1 MDVLAACPADPSTP
15 SRYTEDRQPRALAPA
30 FCTKPT
36 AAGQSPA
43 LRAKST
49 CARVEHA
56 PRYTRPYRDCP
67 EAHHAMR
74 LSTIKLSGFKS
85 FVDPTTLHLPT
96 NMTGV
101 VGPNGCGKSNIID
114 AVRWVMGESSAS
126 RLRGD
131 SLTDVIFSGSS
142 ARKPVSQA
150 TVELIFDN
158 TDHTITGEYA
168 SFNEISV
175 KRTVSRDG
183 SSNYYLN
190 GTKCRR
196 RDITDLFLG
205 TGLGP
210 RSYSIIEQGMI
221 SQIIEARPE
230 DLRVYLEEAAG
241 ISKYKERRKETET
254 RIRHTRENLDR
265 LGDLREEIGKQLEHL
280 KRQARQA
287 EQYQGLQEE
296 RKIKD
301 AEWKAL
307 EFRGLD
313 QRLGGLREALSQEE
327 TRLQQFIAEQRD
339 AEARIETS
347 RVRREEAA
355 DALST
360 AQAEVYQV
368 GSTLARLE
376 QQIQHQ
382 REMSQRLNKARDETQ
397 QALAEL
403 GQHISGDESKLIVLR
418 DAVELAEPQLEQL
431 QEENEIKQ
439 EALRDAEAR
448 LADWQ
453 ARWEAHTRSTSEAS
467 RAGEVERTRVDYLD
481 RQVLEADRRR
491 EALAVERGGLDL
503 ESLADAFEEL
513 QLQHETQKAALD
525 GLTEQVEARKEAVA
539 GLQDRQRTGQTEL
552 ADIRKQAQAARG
564 RLSSLETLPQAAL
577 GQEQGAAVAWLKQH
591 RLDSGARVGERLS
604 VESGWENAVESALGQ
619 LIEGV
624 LVDAPESLVGALA
637 ELGEGRIALV
647 SAEQGTLD
655 VAPTSLAAKVQG
667 PTAIRRLLARL
678 HAAEDLEQARALQ
691 ATLGEGDS
699 VITRG
704 GERLGEGW
712 VRVSRSG
719 AAKQGALLRERE
731 IVTLRE
737 QIDTL
742 QEREAE
748 LEERLAAFRDQL
760 LAGEQHREEAQRQL
774 YQAHRSVSEL
784 GGQLQ
789 SQQGKV
795 DAARTRIDRI
805 EGELSQLLETL
816 DAGREQVREARGRLD
831 EAVNS
836 MGDLESVRHA
846 LESER
851 RQFTDARD
859 QARDAARNVRDA
871 AHSLALTLE
880 SQRTQVA
887 SLSQA
892 LERMSTQRGQLDSRL
907 GELHAQLD
915 DGDTPVQSLEAEH
928 QNALGERVRADRVLG
943 EARTML
949 EGIDAEL
956 RNFEQTRHQRDEQAL
971 AQRERISQRKLDQQA
986 LVLSADQLTASVEKA
1001 GFVLQDVIN
1010 ALPDDARI
1018 GDWEQAVHQI
1028 DGRMRRL
1035 EPVNLAAIQ
1044 EYGEASQRSEY
1055 LDAQNTDLTTALET
1069 LEDAIR
1075 KIDRETRGRFKDTFD
1090 RVNAGVQQLYPRLF
1104 GGGHAY
1110 LELTGEDLLDTG
1122 VTIMARP
1129 PGKRVSSISLL
1140 SGGEKA
1146 MTAVA
1151 LVFAIFQLNPAPFCL
1166 LDEVDAPLDE
1176 ANVGRLANMVKEMS
1190 EKVQFLFVSHNKATM
1205 EAAHQLSG
1213 VTMREPGVSR
1223 LVSVD
1228 LEEAARLAGAA

>member
-1 MDVLAACPADPSTP
+1 
-15 SRYTEDRQPRALAPA
+15 
-30 FCTKPT
+30 
-36 AAGQSPA
+36 
-43 LRAKST
+43 
-49 CARVEHA
+49 
-56 PRYTRPYRDCP
+56 
-67 EAHHAMR
+67 MR

-85 FVDPTTLHLPT
+85 FVDPTVLHLPT

-131 SLTDVIFSGSS
+131 SLTDVIFSGSA

-150 TVELIFDN
+150 SVELIFDN
-158 TDHTITGEYA
+158 SDHTISGEFA
-168 SFNEISV
+168 AFNEISV
-175 KRTVSRDG
+175 RRLVSRDG
-183 SSNYYLN
+183 QSNYYLN

-265 LGDLREEIGKQLEHL
+265 LNDLREEIGKQLEHL
-280 KRQARQA
+280 KRQAKQA
-287 EQYQGLQEE
+287 EQYKALQEE
-296 RKIKD
+296 RRVKD

-307 EFRGLD
+307 EYRGLD
-313 QRLGGLREALSQEE
+313 GRLQGLREKLAEEE
-327 TRLQQFIAEQRD
+327 TRLQQLIAEQRE
-339 AEARIETS
+339 AERLLETD

-355 DALST
+355 DALNK
-360 AQAEVYQV
+360 AQGEVYQV
-368 GSTLARLE
+368 GSTLARIE

-382 REMSQRLNKARDETQ
+382 HELADRLKRARDEAHN
-397 QALAEL
+397 ALQEL
-403 GQHISGDESKLIVLR
+403 GQHISGDQTRLNVLR
-418 DAVELAEPQLEQL
+418 ESVADAEPQLEQL
-431 QEENEIKQ
+431 REDDVFRQD
-439 EALRDAEAR
+439 ALREAEAA

-453 ARWEAHTRSTSEAS
+453 QRWETHSRESAEAS
-467 RAGEVERTRVDYLD
+467 RAGDVERTRVDYLD
-481 RQVLEADRRR
+481 RQSLEAERRR
-491 EALAVERGGLDL
+491 EALANERTGLDL
-503 ESLADAFEEL
+503 DALASAFEQL
-513 QLQHETQKAALD
+513 QLQHDTQKESLET
-525 GLTEQVEARKEAVA
+525 LTEQVEARKQAAADVQE
-539 GLQDRQRTGQTEL
+539 QQRATQTEL
-552 ADIRKQAQAARG
+552 SDVRKRAQEARG
-564 RLSSLETLPQAAL
+564 RLSSLETLQHAAL
-577 GQEQGAAVAWLKQH
+577 GQEQGAAMSWLKA
-591 RLDSGARVGERLS
+591 RGLDNASRVGEKLT
-604 VESGWENAVESALGQ
+604 VEPGWENAVEGALGQ

-624 LVDAPESLVGALA
+624 LVDAPEALVDALG

-647 SAEQGTLD
+647 SDDRGD
-655 VAPTSLAAKVQG
+655 VAFAPTSLAAKVQG
-667 PTAIRRLLARL
+667 PAAIRRLLARL
-678 HAAEDLEQARALQ
+678 HTAEDLNEARRLQ
-691 ATLGEGDS
+691 SQLGEGDS
-699 VITRG
+699 VITRN
-704 GERLGEGW
+704 GERLGAGW
-712 VRVSRSG
+712 VRVLRSG

-731 IVTLRE
+731 IQALRGE
-737 QIDTL
+737 IETL
-742 QEREAE
+742 QAREAE
-748 LEERLAAFRDQL
+748 LEERLASLRDQL
-760 LAGEQHREEAQRQL
+760 LAAEQQREDAQRTL
-774 YQAHRSVSEL
+774 YMAHRGVSEL
-784 GGQLQ
+784 AGQLQ

-795 DAARTRIDRI
+795 EATRTRLERID
-805 EGELSQLLETL
+805 GEIAQLVETL
-816 DAGREQVREARGRLD
+816 DASREQAREARAKLEDAIAR
-831 EAVNS
+831 
-836 MGDLESVRHA
+836 MGELESARQA
-846 LESER
+846 LENER
-851 RQFTDARD
+851 RQLVDARD
-859 QARDAARNVRDA
+859 QAREAARASRDS
-871 AHSLALTLE
+871 AHALALTLE
-880 SQRTQVA
+880 SQRTQIA

-892 LERMSTQRGQLDSRL
+892 LERMGGQRGQLDSRL
-907 GELHAQLD
+907 EELTLQLSE
-915 DGDTPVQSLEAEH
+915 GDSPVQELEAQRQAALEH
-928 QNALGERVRADRVLG
+928 RVTADRQLA
-943 EARTML
+943 EARSLL
-949 EGIDAEL
+949 EGIDNEL
-956 RNFEQTRHQRDEQAL
+956 RQYEQTRQQRDEQAV

-986 LVLSADQLTASVEKA
+986 LALKAEQLSEAVVAG
-1001 GFVLQDVIN
+1001 GFVLEDVIN
-1010 ALPDDARI
+1010 TLPEVADIRE
-1018 GDWEQAVHQI
+1018 WEQSVTQI

-1035 EPVNLAAIQ
+1035 EPVNLAAIH

-1055 LDAQNTDLTTALET
+1055 LDAQHVDLTTALET
-1069 LEDAIR
+1069 LEEAIR

-1122 VTIMARP
+1122 VAIMARP
-1129 PGKRVSSISLL
+1129 PGKRVSNISLL

-1176 ANVGRLANMVKEMS
+1176 ANVGRFTAMVKEMS

>member
-1 MDVLAACPADPSTP
+1 
-15 SRYTEDRQPRALAPA
+15 
-30 FCTKPT
+30 
-36 AAGQSPA
+36 
-43 LRAKST
+43 
-49 CARVEHA
+49 
-56 PRYTRPYRDCP
+56 
-67 EAHHAMR
+67 MR

-131 SLTDVIFSGSS
+131 SLTDVIFSGS
-142 ARKPVSQA
+142 AGRKPVSQA

-158 TDHTITGEYA
+158 TDHTISGEYA

-175 KRTVSRDG
+175 KRLVSRDG

-265 LGDLREEIGKQLEHL
+265 LNDLREEIGKQLEHL
-280 KRQARQA
+280 RRQAKQA

-296 RKIKD
+296 RRVKD

-307 EFRGLD
+307 EFRNLD
-313 QRLGGLREALSQEE
+313 GRLSGLREALSREE
-327 TRLQQFIAEQRD
+327 TKLQQLIAEQRE
-339 AEARIETS
+339 AESRIETG
-347 RVRREEAA
+347 RLRREEAA
-355 DALST
+355 EGLSR
-360 AQAEVYQV
+360 AQADVYQV

-382 REMSQRLNKARDETQ
+382 REMAQRLHKARDETR

-403 GQHISGDESKLIVLR
+403 GQHIGNDEARLLVLR
-418 DAVELAEPQLEQL
+418 EAVADAEPQLEQL
-431 QEENEIKQ
+431 QEENEFRQ
-439 EALRDAEAR
+439 EGLREAETALH
-448 LADWQ
+448 DWQ
-453 ARWEAHTRSTSEAS
+453 QRWEAHNRNASEATRS
-467 RAGEVERTRVDYLD
+467 GEVERTRVDYLD
-481 RQVLEADRRR
+481 RQILEADRRR
-491 EALAVERGGLDL
+491 DALAAERAGLDVDA
-503 ESLADAFEEL
+503 LAEAFEQL
-513 QLQHETQKAALD
+513 QLQHESQTTALEE
-525 GLTEQVEARKEAVA
+525 LNEQVEQRKEAAA
-539 GLQDRQRTGQTEL
+539 GLQERQRTSQNEL
-552 ADIRKQAQAARG
+552 AEVRKQAQAARG
-564 RLSSLETLPQAAL
+564 RLSSLETLQQAAL
-577 GQEQGAAVAWLKQH
+577 GQEQGAAVAWLKA
-591 RLDSGARVGERLS
+591 RGLDSAARVGERIT
-604 VESGWENAVESALGQ
+604 VENGWENAVESALGQ

-624 LVDAPESLVGALA
+624 LVDAPEALVDALG

-647 SAEQGTLD
+647 SGAEGEAD
-655 VAPTSLAAKVQG
+655 FAPTSLAARVQG
-667 PTAIRRLLARL
+667 PLTIRRLLARL
-678 HAAEDLEQARALQ
+678 HGAEDLVAAGALQ
-691 ATLGEGDS
+691 RTLGENDS
-699 VITRG
+699 VITRN
-704 GERLGEGW
+704 GERLGDGW

-731 IVTLRE
+731 IVALRE
-737 QIDTL
+737 QIESL
-742 QEREAE
+742 HEREGE
-748 LEERLAAFRDQL
+748 LERQLGTFREQL
-760 LAGEQHREEAQRQL
+760 LAAEQQREEAQRTL
-774 YQAHRSVSEL
+774 YLAHRGVSEL
-784 GGQLQ
+784 AGQLQ
-789 SQQGKV
+789 SQRGKLES
-795 DAARTRIDRI
+795 ARARIDRI
-805 EGELSQLLETL
+805 EGEMAQVLETL
-816 DAGREQVREARGRLD
+816 DNCREQAGEARVRLED
-831 EAVNS
+831 AVSS
-836 MGDLESVRHA
+836 MGDLETLRQA
-846 LESER
+846 LEAER
-851 RQFTDARD
+851 RQFTEARD
-859 QARDAARNVRDA
+859 LAREAARSVRERMHA
-871 AHSLALTLE
+871 LALTLE
-880 SQRTQVA
+880 SQRAQVT
-887 SLSQA
+887 SLAQS
-892 LERMSTQRGQLDSRL
+892 LERMSAQRGQLDSRL
-907 GELHAQLD
+907 GELHVQLD
-915 DGDTPVQSLEAEH
+915 QGDTPVQSLEAEH
-928 QNALGERVRADRVLG
+928 QNALGERVRVERVLG
-943 EARTML
+943 EARAQL
-949 EGIDAEL
+949 DGIDAEL
-956 RNFEQTRHQRDEQAL
+956 RTLEQTRHQRDEQAL

-986 LVLSADQLTASVEKA
+986 LVLSAEQLQQAVEKA
-1001 GFVLQDVIN
+1001 GFVLEDVVN
-1010 ALPDDARI
+1010 TLPEDARI
-1018 GDWEQAVHQI
+1018 GEWEQAVQQI
-1028 DGRMRRL
+1028 DARMRRL
-1035 EPVNLAAIQ
+1035 EPVNLAAIH

-1055 LDAQNTDLTTALET
+1055 LESQHLDLITALET
-1069 LEDAIR
+1069 LEEAIR

-1090 RVNAGVQQLYPRLF
+1090 RVNAGVQALYPRLF

-1122 VTIMARP
+1122 VAIMARP

-1205 EAAHQLSG
+1205 EAAEQLSG

-1228 LEEAARLAGAA
+1228 LAEAARLAGAA

>member
-1 MDVLAACPADPSTP
+1 
-15 SRYTEDRQPRALAPA
+15 
-30 FCTKPT
+30 
-36 AAGQSPA
+36 
-43 LRAKST
+43 
-49 CARVEHA
+49 
-56 PRYTRPYRDCP
+56 
-67 EAHHAMR
+67 MR

-158 TDHTITGEYA
+158 TDHTISGEYA

-265 LGDLREEIGKQLEHL
+265 LSDLREEIGKQLEHL

-296 RKIKD
+296 RRVKD

-307 EFRGLD
+307 EFRNLD
-313 QRLGGLREALSQEE
+313 TRLGGLREALSQEE

-382 REMSQRLNKARDETQ
+382 REMSQRLHKARDETQ

-403 GQHISGDESKLIVLR
+403 GQHISGDEARLMVLR
-418 DAVELAEPQLEQL
+418 EAVELAEPQLEQL

-439 EALRDAEAR
+439 EALRDAEAK

-453 ARWEAHTRSTSEAS
+453 ARWEAHTRTTSEAS

-491 EALAVERGGLDL
+491 EALTGERTGLDL
-503 ESLADAFEEL
+503 DALAEVFEEL
-513 QLQHETQKAALD
+513 QLQHETQKASLD

-552 ADIRKQAQAARG
+552 AEIRKQAQAARG
-564 RLSSLETLPQAAL
+564 RLSSLETLQQAAL

-591 RLDSGARVGERLS
+591 GLDSGARVGERLT

-624 LVDAPESLVGALA
+624 LVDAPEQLVGALA
-637 ELGEGRIALV
+637 ELGDGRIALV
-647 SAEQGTLD
+647 SADQGPLQ
-655 VAPTSLAAKVQG
+655 VAPTSLAAKVEG

-691 ATLGEGDS
+691 ASLGEGDS

-731 IVTLRE
+731 IVSLRE

-748 LEERLAAFRDQL
+748 LENRLAGFRDQL
-760 LAGEQHREEAQRQL
+760 LAGEQQREDAQRQL
-774 YQAHRSVSEL
+774 YVAHRSVSEL

-795 DAARTRIDRI
+795 EAARTRIDRI

-816 DAGREQVREARGRLD
+816 DASREQVREARARLD

-851 RQFTDARD
+851 RQLGEARD
-859 QARDAARNVRDA
+859 RAREAARSVRESS
-871 AHSLALTLE
+871 HSLALTLE

-907 GELHAQLD
+907 GELHSQLD
-915 DGDTPVQSLEAEH
+915 DGDSPVLTLEAEH

-943 EARTML
+943 EARTLL

-956 RNFEQTRHQRDEQAL
+956 RTFEQTRHQRDEQAL

-986 LVLSADQLTASVEKA
+986 LVLSAEQLTASVEKA
-1001 GFVLQDVIN
+1001 GFMLQDVIN
-1010 ALPDDARI
+1010 TLPEDARI
-1018 GDWEQAVHQI
+1018 SDWEQTVHQI

>member
-1 MDVLAACPADPSTP
+1 
-15 SRYTEDRQPRALAPA
+15 
-30 FCTKPT
+30 
-36 AAGQSPA
+36 
-43 LRAKST
+43 
-49 CARVEHA
+49 
-56 PRYTRPYRDCP
+56 
-67 EAHHAMR
+67 MR

-265 LGDLREEIGKQLEHL
+265 LNDLREEIGKQLEHL

-296 RKIKD
+296 RRVKD

-307 EFRGLD
+307 EFRNLD
-313 QRLGGLREALSQEE
+313 SRLGGLREALSQEE
-327 TRLQQFIAEQRD
+327 TRLQQLIAEQRD

-382 REMSQRLNKARDETQ
+382 REMSQRLHKARDETT

-403 GQHISGDESKLIVLR
+403 GQHISGDEAKLMVLR
-418 DAVELAEPQLEQL
+418 EAVDLAEPQLEQL

-439 EALRDAEAR
+439 EALRDAEAK

-453 ARWEAHTRSTSEAS
+453 ARWEAHTRNTSEAS

-491 EALAVERGGLDL
+491 EALSAERAGLDL
-503 ESLADAFEEL
+503 DALAEAFEQL

-552 ADIRKQAQAARG
+552 ADIRKRAQAARG
-564 RLSSLETLPQAAL
+564 RLSSLETLQQAAL

-591 RLDSGARVGERLS
+591 GLDSGARVGERLS

-624 LVDAPESLVGALA
+624 LVDAPEDLVGALA
-637 ELGEGRIALV
+637 ELGDGRIALV
-647 SAEQGTLD
+647 SADTSPLQ

-678 HAAEDLEQARALQ
+678 HAADDLEQARALQ
-691 ATLGEGDS
+691 ATLADGDS

-731 IVTLRE
+731 IVSLRE

-748 LEERLAAFRDQL
+748 LENRLAGFRDQL
-760 LAGEQHREEAQRQL
+760 LAGEQQREDAQRQL
-774 YQAHRSVSEL
+774 YLAHRSVSEL

-795 DAARTRIDRI
+795 EAARTRIDRI
-805 EGELSQLLETL
+805 EGELSQLLENL
-816 DAGREQVREARGRLD
+816 DASREQVREARGRLD
-831 EAVNS
+831 DAVNS
-836 MGDLESVRHA
+836 MGDLESVKQA

-851 RQFTDARD
+851 RQLGDARD
-859 QARDAARNVRDA
+859 RARDAARNVRDS

-907 GELHAQLD
+907 GELHSQLD
-915 DGDTPVQSLEAEH
+915 EGDSPVHALEAEH

-943 EARTML
+943 EARTLL
-949 EGIDAEL
+949 ESIDAEL
-956 RNFEQTRHQRDEQAL
+956 RTFEQTRHQRDEQAL

-986 LVLSADQLTASVEKA
+986 LVLSADQLTAAVEKA

-1010 ALPDDARI
+1010 TLPEEARI
-1018 GDWEQAVHQI
+1018 TDWEQAVHQI

>member
-1 MDVLAACPADPSTP
+1 
-15 SRYTEDRQPRALAPA
+15 
-30 FCTKPT
+30 
-36 AAGQSPA
+36 
-43 LRAKST
+43 
-49 CARVEHA
+49 
-56 PRYTRPYRDCP
+56 
-67 EAHHAMR
+67 MR

-96 NMTGV
+96 NMTGI

-158 TDHTITGEYA
+158 SDRTIAGEYA
-168 SFNEISV
+168 AFNEISV
-175 KRTVSRDG
+175 KRQVSRDG
-183 SSNYYLN
+183 SSSYSLN

-254 RIRHTRENLDR
+254 RIRHTRENLER
-265 LGDLREEIGKQLEHL
+265 LSDLREEIGKQLEHL

-287 EQYQGLQEE
+287 EQYQALQEE
-296 RKIKD
+296 RRIKD
-301 AEWKAL
+301 AQWKAL
-307 EFRGLD
+307 EYRGLD
-313 QRLGGLREALSQEE
+313 GRLQGLREALDQEE
-327 TRLQQFIAEQRD
+327 TRLQQLIAEQRD
-339 AEARIETS
+339 AEARIETG

-355 DALST
+355 EALST
-360 AQAEVYQV
+360 AQAEVYKV
-368 GSTLARLE
+368 GSTLARIE

-382 REMSQRLNKARDETQ
+382 RDLSQRLHKARDEAQ
-397 QALAEL
+397 LALSEL
-403 GQHISGDESKLIVLR
+403 GQHIGSDEAKLALLR
-418 DAVELAEPQLEQL
+418 ESVDVAGPQLEQL
-431 QEENEIKQ
+431 QEDNTYKQ
-439 EALRDAEAR
+439 DALRDAEAR

-453 ARWEAHTRSTSEAS
+453 QRWESHQRHTAEAS

-481 RQVLEADRRR
+481 RQSLEAERRR
-491 EALAVERGGLDL
+491 EALMAERAGLDL
-503 ESLADAFEEL
+503 DALAEAFEQL
-513 QLQHETQKAALD
+513 QLQHETQRAALD
-525 GLTEQVEARKEAVA
+525 GLNEQVEARKQAVA
-539 GLQDRQRTGQTEL
+539 ALQEQQRTAQTEL
-552 ADIRKQAQAARG
+552 AEVRKQAQAARG
-564 RLSSLETLPQAAL
+564 RLSSLETLQQAAL
-577 GQEQGAAVAWLKQH
+577 GQEQGAALAWLQA
-591 RLDSGARVGERLS
+591 RGLDSAARVGERLS
-604 VESGWENAVESALGQ
+604 VESGWENAVEGALGQ

-624 LVDAPESLVGALA
+624 LVEAPETLVDALS

-647 SAEQGTLD
+647 SDDASAAQF
-655 VAPTSLAAKVQG
+655 APTSLASKVQG
-667 PTAIRRLLARL
+667 PLAIRRLLARL
-678 HAAEDLEQARALQ
+678 HAAEDLVAARALLPQ
-691 ATLGEGDS
+691 LSEGDAI
-699 VITRG
+699 VTRDG
-704 GERLGEGW
+704 ARLGQGW
-712 VRVSRSG
+712 LRVSRSG

-731 IVTLRE
+731 IQTLRG
-737 QIDTL
+737 QIDAL

-748 LEERLAAFRDQL
+748 LERRLADMRDQL
-760 LAGEQHREEAQRQL
+760 LAGEQQREDAQRQL
-774 YQAHRSVSEL
+774 YLTHRSVSEL
-784 GGQLQ
+784 AGQLQ

-795 DAARTRIDRI
+795 DAARTRIERI
-805 EGELSQLLETL
+805 EIEIAQLLETL
-816 DAGREQVREARGRLD
+816 DSSRTQARQARSKLED
-831 EAVNS
+831 AVTS
-836 MGDLESVRHA
+836 MGDLESLRQA

-851 RQFTDARD
+851 RQLTEARD
-859 QARDAARNVRDA
+859 LARDAARRVREA
-871 AHSLALTLE
+871 SHALALTLE
-880 SQRTQVA
+880 SQRTQIA
-887 SLSQA
+887 ALSQA
-892 LERMSTQRGQLDSRL
+892 LERMGNQRGQLDTRL
-907 GELHAQLD
+907 GELSAQLNE
-915 DGDTPVQSLEAEH
+915 GDSPVQALQAEH
-928 QNALGERVRADRVLG
+928 QAALSERVRTDRMLG
-943 EARTML
+943 EARAQL
-949 EGIDAEL
+949 DGIDNEL
-956 RNFEQTRHQRDEQAL
+956 RGLEQTRQQRDEHAL
-971 AQRERISQRKLDQQA
+971 AQRERIAQRRLDQQA
-986 LVLSADQLTASVEKA
+986 LVLNAEQLSAAVVKA
-1001 GFVLQDVIN
+1001 GFVLEDVIN
-1010 ALPDDARI
+1010 GLPEHADPSEWD
-1018 GDWEQAVHQI
+1018 QAVQQI
-1028 DGRMRRL
+1028 DARMRRL
-1035 EPVNLAAIQ
+1035 EPVNLAAIS
-1044 EYGEASQRSEY
+1044 EYGEAAQRAEY
-1055 LDAQNTDLTTALET
+1055 LQAQDVDLNTALET
-1069 LEDAIR
+1069 LEEAIR

-1090 RVNAGVQQLYPRLF
+1090 RVNSGVQALYPRLF

-1122 VTIMARP
+1122 VSIMARP

-1176 ANVGRLANMVKEMS
+1176 ANVGRLAAMVKEMS

>member
-1 MDVLAACPADPSTP
+1 
-15 SRYTEDRQPRALAPA
+15 
-30 FCTKPT
+30 
-36 AAGQSPA
+36 
-43 LRAKST
+43 
-49 CARVEHA
+49 
-56 PRYTRPYRDCP
+56 
-67 EAHHAMR
+67 MR

-96 NMTGV
+96 NMTGI

-158 TDHTITGEYA
+158 SDRTIAGEYA
-168 SFNEISV
+168 AFNEISV
-175 KRTVSRDG
+175 KRQVSRDG
-183 SSNYYLN
+183 SSSYSLN

-254 RIRHTRENLDR
+254 RIRHTRENLER
-265 LGDLREEIGKQLEHL
+265 LSDLREEIGKQLEHL

-287 EQYQGLQEE
+287 EQYQALQEE
-296 RKIKD
+296 RRIKD
-301 AEWKAL
+301 AQWKAL
-307 EFRGLD
+307 EYRGLD
-313 QRLGGLREALSQEE
+313 GRLQGLREALDQEE
-327 TRLQQFIAEQRD
+327 TRLQQLIAEQRD
-339 AEARIETS
+339 AEARIETG

-355 DALST
+355 EALST
-360 AQAEVYQV
+360 AQAEVYKV
-368 GSTLARLE
+368 GSTLARIE

-382 REMSQRLNKARDETQ
+382 RDLSQRLHKARDEAQ
-397 QALAEL
+397 LALSEL
-403 GQHISGDESKLIVLR
+403 GQHIGSDEAKLALLR
-418 DAVELAEPQLEQL
+418 ESVDVAGPQLEQL
-431 QEENEIKQ
+431 QEDNTYKQ
-439 EALRDAEAR
+439 DALRDAEAR

-453 ARWEAHTRSTSEAS
+453 QRWESHQRHTAEAS

-481 RQVLEADRRR
+481 RQSLEAERRR
-491 EALAVERGGLDL
+491 EALMAERAGLDL
-503 ESLADAFEEL
+503 DALAEAFEQL
-513 QLQHETQKAALD
+513 QLQHETQRAALD
-525 GLTEQVEARKEAVA
+525 GLNEQVEARKQAVA
-539 GLQDRQRTGQTEL
+539 ALQEQQRTAQTEL
-552 ADIRKQAQAARG
+552 AEVRKQAQAARG
-564 RLSSLETLPQAAL
+564 RLSSLETLQQAAL
-577 GQEQGAAVAWLKQH
+577 GQEQGAALAWLQA
-591 RLDSGARVGERLS
+591 RGLDSAARVGERLS
-604 VESGWENAVESALGQ
+604 VESGWENAVEGALGQ

-624 LVDAPESLVGALA
+624 LVEAPETLVDALS

-647 SAEQGTLD
+647 SDDASAAQF
-655 VAPTSLAAKVQG
+655 APTSLASKVQG
-667 PTAIRRLLARL
+667 PLAIRRLLARL
-678 HAAEDLEQARALQ
+678 HAAEDLVAARALLPQ
-691 ATLGEGDS
+691 LSEGDAI
-699 VITRG
+699 VTRDG
-704 GERLGEGW
+704 ARLGQGW
-712 VRVSRSG
+712 LHVSRSG

-731 IVTLRE
+731 IQTLRG
-737 QIDTL
+737 QIDAL

-748 LEERLAAFRDQL
+748 LERRLADMRDQL
-760 LAGEQHREEAQRQL
+760 LAGEQQREDAQRQL
-774 YQAHRSVSEL
+774 YLTHRSVSEL
-784 GGQLQ
+784 AGQLQ

-795 DAARTRIDRI
+795 DAARTRIERI
-805 EGELSQLLETL
+805 EIEIAQLLETL
-816 DAGREQVREARGRLD
+816 DSSRTQARQARSKLED
-831 EAVNS
+831 AVTS
-836 MGDLESVRHA
+836 MGDLESLRQA

-851 RQFTDARD
+851 RQLTEARD
-859 QARDAARNVRDA
+859 LARDAARRVREA
-871 AHSLALTLE
+871 SHALALTLE
-880 SQRTQVA
+880 SQRTQIA
-887 SLSQA
+887 ALSQA
-892 LERMSTQRGQLDSRL
+892 LERMGNQRGQLDTRL
-907 GELHAQLD
+907 GELSAQLNE
-915 DGDTPVQSLEAEH
+915 GDSPVQALQAEH
-928 QNALGERVRADRVLG
+928 QAALSERVRTDRMLG
-943 EARTML
+943 EARAQL
-949 EGIDAEL
+949 DGIDNEL
-956 RNFEQTRHQRDEQAL
+956 RGLEQTRQQRDEHAL
-971 AQRERISQRKLDQQA
+971 AQRERIAQRRLDQQA
-986 LVLSADQLTASVEKA
+986 LVLNAEQLSAAVVKA
-1001 GFVLQDVIN
+1001 GFVLEDVIN
-1010 ALPDDARI
+1010 GLPEHADPSEWD
-1018 GDWEQAVHQI
+1018 QAVQQI
-1028 DGRMRRL
+1028 DARMRRL
-1035 EPVNLAAIQ
+1035 EPVNLAAIS
-1044 EYGEASQRSEY
+1044 EYGEAAQRAEY
-1055 LDAQNTDLTTALET
+1055 LQAQDVDLNTALET
-1069 LEDAIR
+1069 LEEAIR

-1090 RVNAGVQQLYPRLF
+1090 RVNSGVQALYPRLF

-1122 VTIMARP
+1122 VSIMARP

-1176 ANVGRLANMVKEMS
+1176 ANVGRLAAMVKEMS